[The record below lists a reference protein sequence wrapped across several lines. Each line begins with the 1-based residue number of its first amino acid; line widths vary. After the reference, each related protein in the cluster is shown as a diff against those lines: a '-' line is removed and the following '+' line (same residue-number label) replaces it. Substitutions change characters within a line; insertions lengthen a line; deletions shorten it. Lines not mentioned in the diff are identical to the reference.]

1 MSYFYFIWKSHRSFL
16 LFSIIIVSLF
26 QFLILKL
33 VTTIDYSAIIINV
46 LEQMP
51 EFVRTVFGEDFISM
65 LTVEGAAA
73 FGLNHPLVLV
83 ILFIGAIAI
92 PSRHIAGEAETGTLE
107 LVLSFPVKRIKL
119 LLNLYVAAMVFLFLI
134 IFCGLCASVLS
145 IGMFHQ
151 LKFALF
157 IKMLKI
163 GFNLWLLSVLIMT
176 MTMVVSSFEKEG
188 NKVSIRVAGI
198 VLVFYLLHYLSSWW
212 EAIEF
217 IKPFNIF
224 SYYQPEDLMT
234 GRRSFLLHAAVLSSL
249 ILLCFLISAFQFNRR
264 DIPG

>member
-16 LFSIIIVSLF
+16 LFSMIIISLF

-33 VTTIDYSAIIINV
+33 VTTIDYSSIIMN
-46 LEQMP
+46 LFEQLP
-51 EFVRTVFGEDFISM
+51 EFVRAMFGDDFISM

-83 ILFIGAIAI
+83 ILSIGAITI

-119 LLNLYVAAMVFLFLI
+119 LLNLYISAGVFLFLI
-134 IFCGLCASVLS
+134 IFCAFCSSVLS
-145 IGMFHQ
+145 INIFHQ
-151 LKFALF
+151 LKFVLF
-157 IKMLKI
+157 VKMLKI
-163 GFNLWLLSVLIMT
+163 GLNLWLLFVFIMSL
-176 MTMVVSSFEKEG
+176 TMVLSSFEKEG

-198 VLVFYLLHYLSSWW
+198 TLVFYLLHYLSSLWDT
-212 EAIEF
+212 IQF
-217 IKPFNIF
+217 TKPFNIF
-224 SYYQPEDLMT
+224 TYYQPEDLMT
-234 GRRSFLLHAAVLSSL
+234 GQRSFLLHFMVLSSL
-249 ILLCFLISAFQFNRR
+249 TLLCLLVSIYQFNRR

>member
-16 LFSIIIVSLF
+16 LFSIIIIALF

-33 VTTIDYSAIIINV
+33 VTTIDYSAIIINL
-46 LEQMP
+46 LEQLP
-51 EFVRTVFGEDFISM
+51 AFVRAMFGEDFISM

-83 ILFIGAIAI
+83 ILSIGAIAI
-92 PSRHIAGEAETGTLE
+92 PSRHIAGEAETGILE
-107 LVLSFPVKRIKL
+107 LILSFPVKRIKL
-119 LLNLYVAAMVFLFLI
+119 LLDLYISAAVFLFLI
-134 IFCGLCASVLS
+134 IFCALCASVIS
-145 IGMFHQ
+145 ISIFHQ
-151 LKFALF
+151 LKFVLF

-163 GFNLWLLSVLIMT
+163 GCNLWLLFVFIMSL
-176 MTMVVSSFEKEG
+176 TMVLSSFEKEE

-198 VLVFYLLHYLSSWW
+198 VLVFYLVHYLSALW

-217 IKPFNIF
+217 TKPFNIF
-224 SYYQPEDLMT
+224 TYYQPEDLMT
-234 GRRSFLLHAAVLSSL
+234 GQRSFLLHAMVLSSL
-249 ILLCFLISAFQFNRR
+249 ILLCLLISIVQFNRR